1 MAPSL
6 TPIPT
11 LAGEYAKSKVAYLLE
26 TNGNCSLPC
35 WWGITPGRTTWSEAE
50 HYMATFA
57 LGISPAGFSQQRD
70 LALYNVEF
78 PDPNSNS
85 LADYLFA
92 GFAVNNS
99 GVIEI
104 IDSTSKKSLST
115 TLDNIGIPSQ
125 IWVEIIS
132 NFGPGPL
139 SYTLALFYND
149 GVMVVYRGSTYPDND
164 NFIPICPKNLLMAS
178 SHIWVWNFTILQ
190 TFEDIG
196 KFSSLI
202 APLSP
207 NRFQLLNN
215 ISDMQPQSFFDYY
228 IDPSATQCIKT
239 PLSDW

>member
-1 MAPSL
+1 MIAHSNSINTIFALILLAALAGGCTIIYPSGTPYLIPTTSGTNGDLPPLTRVPSLTPTKTDIPTLTPYMAPSL

-149 GVMVVYRGSTYPDND
+149 GVM
-164 NFIPICPKNLLMAS
+164 
-178 SHIWVWNFTILQ
+178 
-190 TFEDIG
+190 EIG
-196 KFSSLI
+196 R
-202 APLSP
+202 AHV
-207 NRFQLLNN
+207 
-215 ISDMQPQSFFDYY
+215 
-228 IDPSATQCIKT
+228 
-239 PLSDW
+239 